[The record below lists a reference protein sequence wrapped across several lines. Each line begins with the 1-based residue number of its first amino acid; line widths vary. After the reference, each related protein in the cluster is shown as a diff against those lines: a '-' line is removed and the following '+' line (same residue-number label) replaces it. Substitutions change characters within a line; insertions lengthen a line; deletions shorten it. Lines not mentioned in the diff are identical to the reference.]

1 MTPANIKHIPAKPGI
16 YFFLNNKKEIIYI
29 GKAKDLKKRVASYWQ
44 KTSEL
49 TMAKIQ
55 MIQEV
60 KKIQYTI
67 VDTETESLLLEA
79 GQIKKYQPK
88 YNIVL
93 KDDKSWGYIVITDQ
107 VFPRIVVSH
116 GRQKIKGQHFGPYTS
131 TMTAKTIVRLLHK
144 ILPLRTCQRDLSKLP
159 KGKICLQ
166 YHMGL
171 CDGPCEKLI
180 ASEDYQ
186 QIIKQAIRIIKGKT
200 KNLKIDLKQEIELAA
215 KNKKFETAAKKR
227 NQFRALQRLQDK
239 QKIID
244 LININHD
251 LINLVHFQEK
261 AVITLM
267 QVRNGVLGDK
277 FNFVVNNKLAFTDKN
292 ILESTLQQFYSQQSE
307 LINEIVTPV
316 KLTAKNIANHKIKII
331 VPQRGK
337 KKQLLKLLKN
347 NAEDHLQ
354 KNIHNP
360 KLDILTKL
368 QDLLAL
374 KYLPQRIEVYDIS
387 NMQGQ
392 FSYGSMIVFQDGQ
405 IAASEYRIFKI
416 KNLSTPNDVE
426 SMRQVLSRRQ
436 KHNEWPEPNLII
448 LDGGKPQ
455 LNTVL
460 PALKK
465 SWQAKIIAL
474 AKREEE
480 IFIPKKQASLK
491 LRKDDSV
498 SLLIQNMRNQ
508 AHKFAIKHYR
518 QAHRKNLQK

>member
-1 MTPANIKHIPAKPGI
+1 
-16 YFFLNNKKEIIYI
+16 
-29 GKAKDLKKRVASYWQ
+29 
-44 KTSEL
+44 
-49 TMAKIQ
+49 
-55 MIQEV
+55 
-60 KKIQYTI
+60 
-67 VDTETESLLLEA
+67 
-79 GQIKKYQPK
+79 
-88 YNIVL
+88 
-93 KDDKSWGYIVITDQ
+93 
-107 VFPRIVVSH
+107 
-116 GRQKIKGQHFGPYTS
+116 
-131 TMTAKTIVRLLHK
+131 
-144 ILPLRTCQRDLSKLP
+144 
-159 KGKICLQ
+159 
-166 YHMGL
+166 
-171 CDGPCEKLI
+171 
-180 ASEDYQ
+180 
-186 QIIKQAIRIIKGKT
+186 
-200 KNLKIDLKQEIELAA
+200 
-215 KNKKFETAAKKR
+215 
-227 NQFRALQRLQDK
+227 
-239 QKIID
+239 
-244 LININHD
+244 
-251 LINLVHFQEK
+251 
-261 AVITLM
+261 M